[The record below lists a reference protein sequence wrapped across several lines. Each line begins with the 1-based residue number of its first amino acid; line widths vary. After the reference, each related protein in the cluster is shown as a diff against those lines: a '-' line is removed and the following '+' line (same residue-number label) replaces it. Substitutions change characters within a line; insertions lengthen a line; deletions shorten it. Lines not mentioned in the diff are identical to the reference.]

1 MLHSRRFHI
10 QGLSM
15 CHNNNKLYAVY
26 MWYISIYLSIS
37 NCLIYLYIYTQIL
50 FWLLSSTDEDLS
62 TVGFGDLGAW
72 DSQLRHPK
80 LTYY

>member
-1 MLHSRRFHI
+1 ML
-10 QGLSM
+10 
-15 CHNNNKLYAVY
+15 
-26 MWYISIYLSIS
+26 YICGIYLSIYLT
-37 NCLIYLYIYTQIL
+37 NCLIYLYIYTHIL
-50 FWLLSSTDEDLS
+50 FWLLSSTDEGLS